1 MAEKHDHTDPPKCR
15 GCPLAEAGIVSK
27 SLCAGYWKPET
38 GAKIKC
44 PRDSEEAMSELKR
57 KNERKYKSG
66 KPIQTVADFE
76 NSKCDFFMVTF
87 WNRTTPR
94 HRGFLISWQYRT
106 LKNFIDRGWIYEADS
121 MQNAIQ

>member
-1 MAEKHDHTDPPKCR
+1 MDEELDYCT
-15 GCPLAEAGIVSK
+15 GCPLAKDGIVKK
-27 SLCAGYWKPET
+27 SLCAGYWKP
-38 GAKIKC
+38 GAGGANSKC

-66 KPIQTVADFE
+66 KLIQTVADFE

-87 WNRTTPR
+87 GNRTTPR
-94 HRGFLISWQYRT
+94 HRAFLISWQYRT